1 MGSITDKE
9 YLILSQ
15 LSYINLKDG
24 DINKSQNESLVDIT
38 YSERLEETKKL
49 QRVPKN
55 KRDKEVAQF
64 NKDFKAMIKADDDRK
79 DASKEY
85 WERGN
90 MSDWEAFEKSW

>member
-15 LSYINLKDG
+15 LAYTNLKNKDIG
-24 DINKSQNESLVDIT
+24 DSQHKSLADIP
-38 YSERLEETKKL
+38 YAERLEETKKL

-55 KRDKEVAQF
+55 KRDKEVSQF
-64 NKDFKAMIKADDDRK
+64 NEDFKAMIKADDDRK

-85 WERGN
+85 WECGN
-90 MSDWEAFEKSW
+90 ISDWEAFEKSC